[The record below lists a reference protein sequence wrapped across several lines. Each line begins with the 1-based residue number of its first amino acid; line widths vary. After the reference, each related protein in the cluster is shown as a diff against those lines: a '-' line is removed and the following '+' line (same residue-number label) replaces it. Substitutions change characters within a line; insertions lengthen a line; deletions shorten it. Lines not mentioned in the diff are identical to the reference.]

1 MKIIVEILKKN
12 YRELSSFERWI
23 TQINSGNLRWWFM
36 VLCIVWCMYDIII
49 LYYMMRIWWGE
60 LRNDI
65 FWLCMMRCTD
75 AWYSNSVFF
84 PFIYVLSS
92 FITIIYHYIY
102 LPSSQSLKSIS
113 WGILHTDKFWK
124 ENAKYVEY
132 DNFRELKTLLR
143 LLHSTDPVCII
154 YY

>member
-1 MKIIVEILKKN
+1 MHDIAIHLFII
-12 YRELSSFERWI
+12 
-23 TQINSGNLRWWFM
+23 
-36 VLCIVWCMYDIII
+36 
-49 LYYMMRIWWGE
+49 
-60 LRNDI
+60 
-65 FWLCMMRCTD
+65 
-75 AWYSNSVFF
+75 
-84 PFIYVLSS
+84 
-92 FITIIYHYIY
+92 IIYHYHISLYNY

-154 YY
+154 FY